1 MTVHVGAGQARLGL
15 VGPQCAQR
23 AGAAQASVGHVVRRG
38 ASVLL
43 GPAQLPGL
51 APGVSPALSWARCPP
66 GGHAARAPPEST
78 ACREARFASLGLAG
92 CGQDAVSSQHGAL
105 RVCPVAGST
114 CFDHLLE
121 SVSARLF
128 KKIF

>member
-1 MTVHVGAGQARLGL
+1 MTVHVGAGQARLGP

-92 CGQDAVSSQHGAL
+92 CFLTTRA
-105 RVCPVAGST
+105 RVRVRGVQAGRRVLPARRAACLS
-114 CFDHLLE
+114 CGWQYLL
-121 SVSARLF
+121 
-128 KKIF
+128 